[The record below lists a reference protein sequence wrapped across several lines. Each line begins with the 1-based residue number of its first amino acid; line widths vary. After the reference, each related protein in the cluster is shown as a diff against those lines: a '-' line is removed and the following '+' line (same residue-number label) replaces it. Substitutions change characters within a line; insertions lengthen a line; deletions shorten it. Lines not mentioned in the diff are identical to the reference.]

1 MEISYQ
7 FFEDECLLIQKISG
21 LFSLE
26 KYKTYS
32 RSLFT
37 KYASK
42 EVKKV
47 LLDLRDLQLA
57 ETASEIPVKFEEDV
71 DKVIEVRE
79 NFNEHELK
87 DRRFRL
93 VIWVDNPQST
103 VIAHIFV
110 RHFPSKDYDYC
121 STAKIATRLLNLS
134 SGFDDIETVM
144 ANLEYLY

>member
-7 FFEDECLLIQKISG
+7 LFEDECLLVQKISG

-57 ETASEIPVKFEEDV
+57 ETTSEIPIRFEEDV

-79 NFNEHELK
+79 NFNDHELK
-87 DRRFRL
+87 SREFKL
-93 VIWVDNPQST
+93 VIWVGSPQST

-110 RHFPSKDYDYC
+110 QHFPAMDYDYC
-121 STAKIATRLLNLS
+121 STASTAVKILNLPA
-134 SGFDDIETVM
+134 GFNDLETIV
-144 ANLEYLY
+144 ANLENLF